1 LGSTA
6 EASGP
11 AGPAEYEVLS
21 QIVLRPGRY
30 QLRMSAKTSVQT
42 GSVYYDIDVPD
53 FGVKAL
59 SISGMVLSSDPRP
72 AVSSADPI
80 KASMPIA
87 PTARREFRATD
98 KVTAFAKVYQGGRDP
113 VAATTVT
120 VSITDSAGVL
130 RLNRSELVTAG
141 DAGRAGF
148 SQRPVGG
155 ASDVVSVDRSVE
167 FRMDL
172 PLRTLPAGE
181 YLLTLEASTSRGQAQ
196 RHVRFK
202 VR

>member
-1 LGSTA
+1 
-6 EASGP
+6 
-11 AGPAEYEVLS
+11 
-21 QIVLRPGRY
+21 
-30 QLRMSAKTSVQT
+30 
-42 GSVYYDIDVPD
+42 VYYDIDVPD

-59 SISGMVLSSDPRP
+59 SISGLVLSSDPRP

-80 KASMPIA
+80 KAFMPVA
-87 PTARREFRATD
+87 PTARRDFSATD
-98 KVTAFAKVYQGGRDP
+98 KVTAFAKVYQGSRDP

-120 VSITDSAGVL
+120 VKITDATGAL

-141 DAGRAGF
+141 DVGRAGTN
-148 SQRPVGG
+148 QRQVGDPR
-155 ASDVVSVDRSVE
+155 DVVSVDRSVD

-196 RHVRFK
+196 RHVRFRVK
-202 VR
+202 